1 MEKVPSLTLSD
12 YIDQLKL
19 RLSYGSTGNQGINP
33 LESLGVA
40 DYNPYVF
47 GNSTVSGSSASSRLR
62 NPDLKWETTT
72 TFNAGVDFALF
83 TNMLRGTLEYYNATT
98 SDLLLDRQLASS
110 TGFNVTRFNVGELQ
124 NQGSG
129 ITEMVQN
136 VNKKCV

>member
-1 MEKVPSLTLSD
+1 MGRFRYSFQNKYLLEFTTRADGASVFSENNKWGYFPAVSIAYKAEEDLKLD

-72 TFNAGVDFALF
+72 TLNAGVDFALF
-83 TNMLRGTLEYYNATT
+83 TNFLRGTLKFLHMTT
-98 SDLLLDRQLASS
+98 
-110 TGFNVTRFNVGELQ
+110 
-124 NQGSG
+124 
-129 ITEMVQN
+129 
-136 VNKKCV
+136 

>member
-1 MEKVPSLTLSD
+1 M
-12 YIDQLKL
+12 
-19 RLSYGSTGNQGINP
+19 
-33 LESLGVA
+33 A

-124 NQGSG
+124 NQGLELSLNGSLINKTDLSFDMG
-129 ITEMVQN
+129 IMWSKN
-136 VNKKCV
+136 KNKKPTS